1 MNTKT
6 IAHLADLHF
15 DVDHLEDA
23 LTCFTAAITAAV
35 ERRCDAM
42 ILAGDIW
49 DREIRVDERS
59 PLMPV
64 VRLIRDVADHMPVI
78 IVKGNHDRPGSL
90 GIFEQLDALKMIRVF
105 ETPGQVLLGG
115 IVFSCLPYPNKAFL
129 LAQANGSQDE
139 TDVKANN
146 ALRGIIAGFAAGR
159 QGYFGQANAVSENA
173 PHILVYHGNVTGG
186 AVESGQIL
194 LGGDVMIGAADLE
207 ASGADYVALGHLHA
221 WQKLGTRCYYP
232 GSLYHCN
239 FGETESK
246 YMNIVR
252 VSRGAHEVE
261 KVRLPS
267 RPRVT
272 VDVTPDSLRESAP
285 MDDYEDMHLR
295 VRVRMTEEEAASFD
309 EQLAAN
315 TYRGIASL
323 KVEKIITP
331 RERIR
336 CEQITEAQQLRD
348 KVLAWGESVGE
359 QITDDVLEFA
369 DVLETEVQHG

>member
-23 LTCFTAAITAAV
+23 LRCFTAAIMAAV

-42 ILAGDIW
+42 VLAGDVW

-90 GIFEQLDALKMIRVF
+90 GLFSQLKAEHPIFVAEAPTSI
-105 ETPGQVLLGG
+105 GCAG
-115 IVFSCLPYPNKAFL
+115 ISWSLLPYPNKAFL
-129 LAQANGSQDE
+129 LAQANGSQEE

-146 ALRGIIAGFAAGR
+146 ALRGIIAGFAAEH
-159 QGYFGQANAVSENA
+159 ANYGPDT
-173 PHILVYHGNVTGG
+173 PHVLVYHGNVTGG

-239 FGETESK
+239 FGEVEDK

-272 VDVTPDSLRESAP
+272 VDVTPESLRESMP

-315 TYRGIASL
+315 TYQGIASL

-331 RERIR
+331 RERVR
-336 CEQITEAQQLRD
+336 CEAITEAQQLRD

-359 QITDDVLEFA
+359 QITDDVLECA

>member
-15 DVDHLEDA
+15 DTDHLEDA
-23 LTCFTAAITAAV
+23 LTCFIAAINAAV
-35 ERRCDAM
+35 ERKCDAM
-42 ILAGDIW
+42 VLAGDIW

-90 GIFEQLDALKMIRVF
+90 GIFSELKAKHPIIVA
-105 ETPGQVLLGG
+105 ETPQSFELGG
-115 IVFSCLPYPNKAFL
+115 VFWSLLPYPNKAFL
-129 LAQANGSQDE
+129 LAHANGSQEE
-139 TDVKANN
+139 TDVKANT
-146 ALRGIIAGFAAGR
+146 ALRGIVAGFAAEYA
-159 QGYFGQANAVSENA
+159 GYGAEI
-173 PHILVYHGNVTGG
+173 PHVLAYHGNVTGG

-221 WQKLGTRCYYP
+221 WQQLGTCCYYP

-261 KVRLPS
+261 KVKLPS
-267 RPRVT
+267 RPRIT
-272 VDVTPDSLRESAP
+272 VDGTVEDLLQELDYSFT
-285 MDDYEDMHLR
+285 DDAH
-295 VRVRMTEEEAASFD
+295 VRVRIRLNEEEAAAFD
-309 EQLAAN
+309 EMQITALFRNA
-315 TYRGIASL
+315 ASL

-348 KVLAWGESVGE
+348 KVRAWGESVGE
-359 QITDDVLEFA
+359 TITDDVLEFA

>member
-1 MNTKT
+1 MTHKT

-90 GIFEQLDALKMIRVF
+90 GIFAELKATHPIFVAEAP
-105 ETPGQVLLGG
+105 ETRCIGG
-115 IVFSCLPYPNKAFL
+115 VVYSCLPYPNKAFL
-129 LAQANGSQDE
+129 LAQANGSQEE

-146 ALRGIIAGFAAGR
+146 ALRRIIAGFAAEH
-159 QGYFGQANAVSENA
+159 ANYGPDT
-173 PHILVYHGNVTGG
+173 PHVLVYHGNVTGG

-239 FGETESK
+239 FGETEDK
-246 YMNIVR
+246 YLNITR
-252 VSRGAHEVE
+252 VWRGGHEVE
-261 KVRLPS
+261 RVKLPS
-267 RPRVT
+267 RPRIT
-272 VDVTPDSLRESAP
+272 VDGTVEDLLQELDFSFT
-285 MDDYEDMHLR
+285 DDAH
-295 VRVRMTEEEAASFD
+295 VRVRIRLNEEEAAAFD
-309 EQLAAN
+309 EMQISALFRNA
-315 TYRGIASL
+315 ASL

-331 RERIR
+331 RERVR

-348 KVLAWGESVGE
+348 KVRAWGESVGE
-359 QITDDVLEFA
+359 TITDDVLEFA